1 MIRKCIPGDALRVV
15 CARARD
21 AVVASKRIW
30 LCSIGCARRTLRG
43 ATGTARSRR
52 SRGPR
57 WGMMRRP
64 ATRPRGLFLGGSF
77 STPSRQSAVITHL
90 E

>member
-1 MIRKCIPGDALRVV
+1 MIRKCIAGDALRVV
-15 CARARD
+15 CARAPD
-21 AVVASKRIW
+21 VVVASKRIW
-30 LCSIGCARRTLRG
+30 LCSVGYARRILRG

-64 ATRPRGLFLGGSF
+64 ATRPSGLFLGTSF
-77 STPSRQSAVITHL
+77 STPSRQPAVTTHL